1 MPDQVPAS
9 RFLPTYAKSAAKVE
23 IIRFMVTVQNRNRK
37 CMKHNEI
44 VLINLYITLRVAK
57 AKADLF
63 KKNEVPPSLTERI
76 ENLQAQI
83 MERENVK

>member
-1 MPDQVPAS
+1 MLQ
-9 RFLPTYAKSAAKVE
+9 
-23 IIRFMVTVQNRNRK
+23 
-37 CMKHNEI
+37 
-44 VLINLYITLRVAK
+44 VAK

-63 KKNEVPPSLTERI
+63 KKNEVPPSLAERI